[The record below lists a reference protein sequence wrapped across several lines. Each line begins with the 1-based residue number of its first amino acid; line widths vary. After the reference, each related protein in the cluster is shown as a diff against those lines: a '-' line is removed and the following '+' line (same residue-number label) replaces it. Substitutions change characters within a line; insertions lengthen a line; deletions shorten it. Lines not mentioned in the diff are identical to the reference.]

1 MDDDLRTQATEFI
14 EKNFPEILETR
25 EFYSLPTIKL
35 ELIGEKRKLIGD
47 LVINWIVEQLR
58 KDNSN
63 LQELC
68 EYVRRLVRMNICSLR
83 EMIRFRCIYSIS
95 MEKNCKIVLIWRKK
109 ILNSV
114 M

>member
-14 EKNFPEILETR
+14 EKKFPTILETR

-47 LVINWIVEQLR
+47 LVIIWIVEQLR

-68 EYVRRLVRMNICSLR
+68 EYVR
-83 EMIRFRCIYSIS
+83 
-95 MEKNCKIVLIWRKK
+95 
-109 ILNSV
+109 
-114 M
+114 